1 MKRLLVVLVA
11 VAVMVVSVSVSAFGA
26 SKEKVMIGIAFSTLE
41 SEFWQ
46 SLLHT
51 TEDTAH
57 KLGAET
63 TAVDAANNI
72 TKQMA
77 QLEDLIAKKVDAIVL
92 NAVDS
97 EAVVPIVN
105 KAAQQGISVVTID
118 RAISPKATVAC
129 YVGTDNTLAGRMA
142 ATYIAEKLGGKGN
155 VVILNGPPQTM
166 VARLRNAGFMEG
178 LKEYPKIKILTQKWG
193 SSDRA
198 VNMTNM
204 EDILTRFPKVDAV
217 LTFSDFNA
225 LGASDAI
232 IARGKQKGIIIG
244 SIDGLKETAQLM
256 KAGKT
261 PIVVTV
267 AQDPAMMARYAA
279 RVAYEAA
286 TGERVPIAVSTWIA
300 DITPQNASEY
310 LESFK

>member
-1 MKRLLVVLVA
+1 MKKSLVVLLVTAIMVA
-11 VAVMVVSVSVSAFGA
+11 SAGFSALGAPKGKVV
-26 SKEKVMIGIAFSTLE
+26 IGIAFSTLE

-51 TEDTAH
+51 TEETAH

-72 TKQMA
+72 TKQMS

-105 KAAQQGISVVTID
+105 KAAQQGIPVITID
-118 RAISPKATVAC
+118 RAISPKARVAC

-166 VARLRNAGFMEG
+166 VARHRNAGFVEG
-178 LKEYPKIKILTQKWG
+178 LKEYPNIKILTQKWG

-204 EDILTRFPKVDAV
+204 EDILTRFPRVDAV
-217 LTFSDFNA
+217 LAFSDFNA

-232 IARGKQKGIIIG
+232 IARGKQKEIIIG

-279 RVAYEAA
+279 QVAYEAA
-286 TGERVPIAVSTWIA
+286 IGQRVPITVSTWIA
-300 DITPQNASEY
+300 NITQENAAEY
-310 LESFK
+310 LESFE